1 MVREARRATGL
12 VRLRPPTRV
21 PQSGLA
27 ELLRSRDVVMVL
39 ASRDIKLRYR
49 QTAFGVG
56 WVVLGPLLGAGVF
69 AIVFGGVADLSSE
82 GVSYFAFALAGM
94 TAWNLV
100 SGTVLRAT
108 QSLVQN
114 PAMVSRVYVPRLA
127 LPVSAMMASV
137 VDLLVSCGLLAVVC
151 AVEGIAPGPA
161 ILLAPVWLVLLLSL
175 AGGVGLVLAA
185 ALVRYRD
192 IATVVTLAVQLVLFA
207 SPVAYSAAAVPPRFD
222 LLYTLNPLVGL
233 LEGFRWSTLG
243 TPAPSAG
250 RLLAG
255 IGVALVSPVIGLLW
269 FAKREPD
276 FADLI

>member
-1 MVREARRATGL
+1 
-12 VRLRPPTRV
+12 
-21 PQSGLA
+21 
-27 ELLRSRDVVMVL
+27 MVL
-39 ASRDIKLRYR
+39 VLAARDIKLRYR

-56 WVVLGPLLGAGVF
+56 WVVLGPLLGAVVF
-69 AIVFGGVADLSSE
+69 AVVFGGVAELSSE

-94 TAWNLV
+94 TAWSAV
-100 SGTVLRAT
+100 ASTVLRST

-114 PAMVSRVYVPRLA
+114 AAMVSRVYVPRLV
-127 LPVSAMMASV
+127 LPVSTV
-137 VDLLVSCGLLAVVC
+137 VATVIDLVVSCVLLAVVC
-151 AVEGIAPGPA
+151 VVEGIGPGPA
-161 ILLAPVWLVLLLSL
+161 VLMAPVWLVLLLCL

-192 IATVVTLAVQLVLFA
+192 IAAVVTLGVQLVLFA
-207 SPVAYSAAAVPPRFD
+207 SPVAYSAEAVPPRFD
-222 LLYTLNPLVGL
+222 LLYSLNPLVGL

-243 TPAPSAG
+243 TPAPSTG

-255 IGVALVSPVIGLLW
+255 IGAALVAPVVGLLW